1 MAKIPRC
8 SVDGP
13 GFAGLL
19 IKAES
24 ELKDKC
30 YSSTSTRPRE
40 VRLHLWSKIMPSAG
54 ILNPFDVTPETIVTG
69 AAALRAGSLGTAG
82 PPGAATLAG
91 ATGPGVAGG
100 GPAGRP
106 HPGGPTFGTAAA
118 MLLHDAARLLSRS
131 RGIIQCVST
140 SVHHTTGSPSASVW

>member
-1 MAKIPRC
+1 MRAAAFLAAAAFTGGGGKAPIT
-8 SVDGP
+8 V
-13 GFAGLL
+13 GLG
-19 IKAES
+19 AAF
-24 ELKDKC
+24 
-30 YSSTSTRPRE
+30 TRG
-40 VRLHLWSKIMPSAG
+40 L
-54 ILNPFDVTPETIVTG
+54 G

-140 SVHHTTGSPSASVW
+140 SVHHTKGSPSASVW